1 MKNACLEDKVRA
13 MPSHLRPLL
22 HFTPE
27 RNWINDPNG
36 LIYYKGKYHL
46 FFQHNPFENV
56 WGYMSW
62 GHAVSEDLIT
72 WNEQAVAI
80 SGYETHAIFSGSAVV
95 DYFNTTGFGSLEN
108 PPMVAIY
115 TAHKHDHSHQSQ
127 ALAYSL
133 DEGSTWVKY
142 AANPVLD
149 LGLDHFRDPKVT
161 WERTTESWLMSV
173 VLPKERKVSFYS
185 SDNLKD
191 WLHLSDFGPAGVVDG
206 DWECPD
212 LFPITV
218 DGDQNKIKWVL
229 LISINPGG
237 LTGGSGTQYF
247 IGNWNGKEFIADDS
261 NTRWVDYGRDNYAG
275 VTFNDA
281 PSNRRIFI
289 GWMNNWEYANNLPT
303 TPWCGAMTLP
313 RELTLVSKEGSLSLA
328 ANPVVELNSYL
339 GEKLS
344 SGQNAELLEIKTSFS
359 TTGGNSTKIRV
370 AGDNGKFFEFG
381 YDTKN
386 KSLFIDRS
394 HAWNEIESTHL
405 HTAPIIGDE
414 EILDIIAIVDRTS
427 VEIFAVGGRYVL
439 TDLIFLPGVN
449 RGVTFEIADGC
460 QAPRSLEAR
469 LIAPRR

>member
-1 MKNACLEDKVRA
+1 
-13 MPSHLRPLL
+13 
-22 HFTPE
+22 
-27 RNWINDPNG
+27 
-36 LIYYKGKYHL
+36 
-46 FFQHNPFENV
+46 
-56 WGYMSW
+56 MSW

-72 WNEQAVAI
+72 WNEEKVAI
-80 SGYETHAIFSGSAVV
+80 TGDETHAIFSGSVVV

-161 WERTTESWLMSV
+161 WDRTTESWLMSV

-185 SDNLKD
+185 SEDLKE
-191 WLHLSDFGPAGVVDG
+191 WRHLSDFGPAGAVDG

-212 LFPITV
+212 LFPISV
-218 DGDQNKIKWVL
+218 EGDENKIKWVL
-229 LISINPGG
+229 LISLNPGG

-247 IGNWNGKEFIADDS
+247 IGNWNGKEFISDDAKA
-261 NTRWVDYGRDNYAG
+261 RWVDYGRDNYAG

-281 PSNRRIFI
+281 PNSRRIFI
-289 GWMNNWEYANNLPT
+289 GWMNNWAYANDFPT
-303 TPWCGAMTLP
+303 SPWRGAMTLP
-313 RELTLVSKEGSLSLA
+313 RELTLTSEAGALSLA
-328 ANPVVELNSYL
+328 ANPVVELDNYL

-344 SGQNAELLEIKTSFS
+344 SGQNAEVLEIRASLS
-359 TTGGNSTKIRV
+359 TAGGNATKIRV
-370 AGDNGKFFEFG
+370 TGESGRFFEFG
-381 YDTKN
+381 YDAKN
-386 KSLFIDRS
+386 KSLFIDRA

-405 HTAPIIGDE
+405 HSAPIIGDA
-414 EILDIIAIVDRTS
+414 EILDITAIVDRTS
-427 VEIFAVGGRYVL
+427 VELFAAGGKYVL
-439 TDLIFLPGVN
+439 TDLISLPGAN

-469 LIAPRR
+469 AIAPRR

>member
-1 MKNACLEDKVRA
+1 
-13 MPSHLRPLL
+13 
-22 HFTPE
+22 
-27 RNWINDPNG
+27 
-36 LIYYKGKYHL
+36 
-46 FFQHNPFENV
+46 
-56 WGYMSW
+56 MSW

-72 WNEQAVAI
+72 WNEEKVAI
-80 SGYETHAIFSGSAVV
+80 TGDETHAIFSGSVVV

-161 WERTTESWLMSV
+161 WDRTTESWLMSV

-185 SDNLKD
+185 SEDLKE
-191 WLHLSDFGPAGVVDG
+191 WRHLSDFGPAGAVDG

-212 LFPITV
+212 LFPISV
-218 DGDQNKIKWVL
+218 DGDENKIKWVL
-229 LISINPGG
+229 LISLNPGG

-247 IGNWNGKEFIADDS
+247 IGNWNGKEFISDDAKA
-261 NTRWVDYGRDNYAG
+261 RWVDYGRDNYAG

-281 PSNRRIFI
+281 PNSRRIFI
-289 GWMNNWEYANNLPT
+289 GWMNNWAYANDFPT
-303 TPWCGAMTLP
+303 SPWRGAMTLP
-313 RELTLVSKEGSLSLA
+313 RELTLTSEAGALSLA
-328 ANPVVELNSYL
+328 ANPVVELDNYL

-344 SGQNAELLEIKTSFS
+344 SGQNAEVLEIRASLS
-359 TTGGNSTKIRV
+359 TAGGNATKIRV
-370 AGDNGKFFEFG
+370 TGESGRFFEFG
-381 YDTKN
+381 YDAKN
-386 KSLFIDRS
+386 KSLFIDRA

-405 HTAPIIGDE
+405 HSAPIIGDA
-414 EILDIIAIVDRTS
+414 EILDITAIVDRTS
-427 VEIFAVGGRYVL
+427 VELFAAGGKYVL
-439 TDLIFLPGVN
+439 TDLISLPGAN

-469 LIAPRR
+469 AIAPRR